1 VFKDTSDADY
11 RVLLYGIGTAQN
23 ALEANKRFDMP
34 GFRHNRQY
42 IREMRRYGIL
52 PGTPD
57 AAKDPVNPYE
67 TDRKYWSSFVE

>member
-1 VFKDTSDADY
+1 
-11 RVLLYGIGTAQN
+11 
-23 ALEANKRFDMP
+23 
-34 GFRHNRQY
+34 
-42 IREMRRYGIL
+42 MRRYGIL